1 MRLKYDDVDGE
12 DGAPPTMPVEVVKAA
27 FMTPKWF
34 INGDAKDGVVPAA
47 NVTTLAP
54 VSADF

>member
-1 MRLKYDDVDGE
+1 MRLNDDDDVDE
-12 DGAPPTMPVEVVKAA
+12 DGAPPMTPVDVVEAA

-54 VSADF
+54 FFR